1 MSIRT
6 TIIIL
11 IVLILIPIIMERVEV
26 SFFDLFKNPKEAFPK
41 AVQGVWTFY
50 KNLVSNWIG
59 GWINNI
65 IEEKIK
71 GKKIEIEL
79 K

>member
-6 TIIIL
+6 LVIIL
-11 IVLILIPIIMERVEV
+11 IILILIPIIMEKVKV
-26 SFFDLFKNPKEAFPK
+26 SFSDFFTHPKDAFPTLLK
-41 AVQGVWTFY
+41 SIWDFY
-50 KNLVSNWIG
+50 RNFIVNWVG
-59 GWINNI
+59 NTINNI

>member
-6 TIIIL
+6 LVIIL
-11 IVLILIPIIMERVEV
+11 IVLILIPVIMERVKV
-26 SFFDLFKNPKEAFPK
+26 SFSDFFTHPKDAFPTLIK
-41 AVQGVWTFY
+41 SIWDFY
-50 KNLVSNWIG
+50 RNLIGNWMG
-59 GWINNI
+59 GWINNL

-71 GKKIEIEL
+71 GKKIEIQL